1 MQERVGKKTIEEAE
15 AADNKMIQDEY
26 IIPVIEE
33 EIVIDK
39 KIIEKGGIIIDKKII
54 TQDVSIDASLKSDQL
69 NIEHVPLNQFVDT
82 RPEIRYEGETM
93 IIPVLKE
100 VYVKRLFLVEEIR
113 IKKEEVL
120 QPHTENITLRKE
132 EVTISRKND

>member
-1 MQERVGKKTIEEAE
+1 MQERIGKKSWEEAE
-15 AADNKMIQDEY
+15 AIENTMTPDDI

-54 TQDVSIDASLKSDQL
+54 TQDVSIDASLKSEQL
-69 NIEHVPLNQFVDT
+69 NIERVPLNQYVET

-113 IKKEEVL
+113 IKKEEL
-120 QPHTENITLRKE
+120 IQPHTENVTLRKE
-132 EVTISRKND
+132 EITISRKND